1 MLAMGTKDTMG
12 TKDIKVRLVFVSL
25 VSFVAIGLVAYHWW
39 PSPERAVKNR
49 LGELAQTLSVPANDG
64 DLGRVTR
71 VAQLRH
77 YFAEDVHVRASASGP
92 EITSRDVLLGL
103 LGGWTPPPGGW
114 TIEFVDVQVT
124 LGQEST
130 TAQVYLTA
138 KMSGHDAPTGEPTF
152 DAREANVTIAK
163 QHGDWVVTSVEAT
176 ETLQRP

>member
-1 MLAMGTKDTMG
+1 MGTKDT
-12 TKDIKVRLVFVSL
+12 TVRPVIVAFVSL
-25 VSFVAIGLVAYHWW
+25 VSFVVIGFFVYHWW

-49 LGELAQTLSVPANDG
+49 LGELATTLSVPANDG

-71 VAQLRH
+71 VAELRH

-92 EITSRDVLLGL
+92 EITSRDALLGL

-124 LGQEST
+124 LGQESA

-138 KMSGHDAPTGEPTF
+138 KVSGHDARTGAAIL
-152 DAREANVTIAK
+152 DAREANLAMAK
-163 QHGDWVVTSVEAT
+163 QNGDWVVTSVEAT
-176 ETLQRP
+176 DTLQRP